1 MSSFDAIRPY
11 HDSEVQP
18 VLQRLLKD
26 QEFILSMARYSAA
39 APYIGKI
46 PTKELVRRVKQELEA
61 AFADIHDIRT
71 LQKKLEPMLAALLEQ
86 TTDDVTFS
94 GLEHVPADRPTLFIS
109 NHRDIVLDPALVSF
123 GLFRSQRDTVRIAI
137 GDNLLERPFVN
148 DLMRLN
154 KSFVVMRSIT
164 ARRERLASL
173 TNLSAYINHSL
184 LNDHSSVWIA
194 QSEGR
199 AKDGNDHTDTAI
211 IKMITI
217 SQRKAGSFSE
227 IIERL
232 NIVPVAI
239 SYEYDPCDQ
248 LKTRELYATQYEGG
262 YIKQEG
268 EDMKSIMTG
277 FEGHKGRV
285 HTSFGTP
292 LESGLETANDVKA
305 AIDRQIHS
313 IYRLFPIN
321 LLAFKLQHAEQD
333 TRALLENFSTGEIS
347 NAQEQLNKRLRNTP
361 EVQQPILLDMY
372 ARPVV
377 NYFETQQA

>member
-26 QEFILSMARYSAA
+26 QEFILAMARYSSA

-46 PTKELVRRVKQELEA
+46 PENELAAQVKQELAA
-61 AFADIHDIRT
+61 AFADIHDIRA
-71 LQKKLEPMLAALLEQ
+71 LQKKLEPMLGALLQQ
-86 TTDDVTFS
+86 TTDKVTFS
-94 GLEHVPADRPTLFIS
+94 GLDHVPADRPTLFIS
-109 NHRDIVLDPALVSF
+109 NHRDIVLDPALVNY
-123 GLFRSQRDTVRIAI
+123 GLFHSDRDTVRIAI

-184 LNDHSSVWIA
+184 LEDKSSVWIA

-199 AKDGNDHTDTAI
+199 AKDGDDRTDTAI

-217 SQRKAGSFSE
+217 SQRKAGSFPE
-227 IIERL
+227 VVEKL

-248 LKTRELYATQYEGG
+248 MKARELYAAQNEGG

-277 FEGHKGRV
+277 FEGYKGRV
-285 HTSFGTP
+285 HIAFGEP
-292 LESGLETANDVKA
+292 LAPGMEAANDVKA
-305 AIDRQIHS
+305 AIDKQIHA
-313 IYRLFPIN
+313 IYRLFPVN
-321 LLAFKLQHAEQD
+321 VLAYNLQHPDNHAD
-333 TRALLENFSTGEIS
+333 TLLESFSQDEIDS
-347 NAQEQLNKRLRNTP
+347 AKAQLDKRLESTEATHR
-361 EVQQPILLDMY
+361 PILLDMY
-372 ARPVV
+372 AKPVV
-377 NYFETQQA
+377 NYFETL